1 MKIAIMKQFID
12 KFRHIEAKVSKKFG
26 EFILFG
32 LFLPEDAPNK
42 WDLVVSATWLKRD
55 NISTLKT
62 ISEFIN
68 NELGDD
74 IIKLSKVVVINPTD
88 VFVKTINS
96 IIQTKNVSVGFTNC
110 DFNGLQIKQAY
121 IITSQKIQKNGNIAK
136 PQSKTDEV
144 YA

>member
-1 MKIAIMKQFID
+1 MKTSIMTQFID
-12 KFRHIEAKVSKKFG
+12 KFRNIEAKVSKKFG

-42 WDLVVSATWLKRD
+42 WDLVVSAIWLKRD
-55 NISTLKT
+55 NMNALKS

-68 NELGDD
+68 NELGND
-74 IIKLSKVVVINPTD
+74 IIKLSKVVVVEPTD
-88 VFVKTINS
+88 AFVKSINS
-96 IIQTKNVSVGFTNC
+96 IIQTKNTCVEFANC

-121 IITSQKIQKNGNIAK
+121 IITSQKTQKTGNTAK
-136 PQSKTDEV
+136 PQSKADEV